1 MLLCNVECMD
11 VVNSVYKEKTKAESI
26 FLIHPGWWGWFQG
39 MREHT
44 HVHTHRCP
52 LKYVLRHTHT
62 HTHTPLQAHRSPSNT
77 STSTHIHTHTF
88 ITTSFPRCFSQLLS
102 PFSFFLA
109 SVPQPYFP
117 GCRLL
122 HSTLI
127 TFAVTYQNESIFSPR
142 FSLNPSTLKQ
152 SWLPLGNKAKFSM
165 IIESRGP
172 ESPVTNERQA

>member
-11 VVNSVYKEKTKAESI
+11 VVNSVYEEKTKAESI

-39 MREHT
+39 MREYT

-52 LKYVLRHTHT
+52 LKYVLSHTHT
-62 HTHTPLQAHRSPSNT
+62 HTHLQAHRSPSNI
-77 STSTHIHTHTF
+77 STSTHIHTHTL

-102 PFSFFLA
+102 PFSFFFLA
-109 SVPQPYFP
+109 SAPKPYFP

-127 TFAVTYQNESIFSPR
+127 TFAMAYQNESIFSSR

-165 IIESRGP
+165 IIVSRGP
-172 ESPVTNERQA
+172 ESPVTNEKQA